1 MEDHKQPV
9 TMQLSPDVDT
19 FDNSLP
25 AEKRGTGP
33 DQYDMQRMGKTQETK
48 VSSLSANDVDDGS
61 ILTQVQRN
69 FRFLTIWGFTMVL
82 MATWEAQFT
91 ASSFALL
98 NGGTA
103 GAIYVY
109 IGAFAGFFLAICSMA
124 EIASM
129 APTTG
134 GQYRESTHKAI
145 YGYKLTL
152 DFAV

>member
-1 MEDHKQPV
+1 
-9 TMQLSPDVDT
+9 
-19 FDNSLP
+19 
-25 AEKRGTGP
+25 
-33 DQYDMQRMGKTQETK
+33 
-48 VSSLSANDVDDGS
+48 
-61 ILTQVQRN
+61 
-69 FRFLTIWGFTMVL
+69 MVL

-134 GQYRESTHKAI
+134 GQYRESTNTSENLRWLI
-145 YGYKLTL
+145 MISLVRLG
-152 DFAV
+152 F

>member
-1 MEDHKQPV
+1 M
-9 TMQLSPDVDT
+9 M
-19 FDNSLP
+19 
-25 AEKRGTGP
+25 
-33 DQYDMQRMGKTQETK
+33 
-48 VSSLSANDVDDGS
+48 
-61 ILTQVQRN
+61 QRN

-134 GQYRESTHKAI
+134 GQYRKCFSQLEMLMLLI
-145 YGYKLTL
+145 LT
-152 DFAV
+152 FS

>member
-1 MEDHKQPV
+1 
-9 TMQLSPDVDT
+9 
-19 FDNSLP
+19 
-25 AEKRGTGP
+25 
-33 DQYDMQRMGKTQETK
+33 
-48 VSSLSANDVDDGS
+48 
-61 ILTQVQRN
+61 
-69 FRFLTIWGFTMVL
+69 MVL

-134 GQYRESTHKAI
+134 GQYRESFPANQWHRRD
-145 YGYKLTL
+145 GRRKLTQFL
-152 DFAV
+152 LRLGLRI

>member
-1 MEDHKQPV
+1 
-9 TMQLSPDVDT
+9 
-19 FDNSLP
+19 
-25 AEKRGTGP
+25 
-33 DQYDMQRMGKTQETK
+33 
-48 VSSLSANDVDDGS
+48 
-61 ILTQVQRN
+61 
-69 FRFLTIWGFTMVL
+69 MVL

-134 GQYRESTHKAI
+134 GQYRESTQTSGNKRWLI
-145 YGYKLTL
+145 KIFLVRLG
-152 DFAV
+152 F

>member
-1 MEDHKQPV
+1 MLEGHKQPV
-9 TMQLSPDVDT
+9 AMQASPDVET
-19 FDNSLP
+19 FADSLP
-25 AEKRGTGP
+25 SEKKGTAP

-48 VSSLSANDVDDGS
+48 VSLSVMVRPLYV
-61 ILTQVQRN
+61 LTIIQRN

-134 GQYRESTHKAI
+134 GQYRESFTHI
-145 YGYKLTL
+145 SDDRLQ
-152 DFAV
+152 